1 MTILSPILLIAR
13 GAIVLSLALGA
24 TRLLRR
30 APASLRATI
39 LASALAA
46 VLALPI
52 LEALV
57 PAWHAG
63 AIPADPVEVVEPPAL
78 PVAEAA
84 VPGSARAASV
94 AREPVES
101 FAIPWRAGL
110 GGLWAAGIAALLLRA
125 GVGALRARRIARRGT
140 VAHHADPHVAE
151 AWRALDGRGDPPR
164 VVVSGEVDAPIVVG
178 AIAPIVVVPYAALA
192 WSAER
197 WRVVLLH
204 ELAHVRRRDGAVNLV
219 AQLACS
225 LHWIDPLAWIAAR
238 RLREE
243 RELAADD
250 AVLRGGARASSYAE
264 HLVAIATGA
273 AHGAPAAALAMA
285 EPMRFASR
293 VAALLDGDRSRG
305 PAGARRVIAIAGA
318 VMVVAAIAAGISL
331 DSVPAHAGE
340 ATSRGAPPIAARDPA
355 LQSVAE
361 RELDHAMAAHHAS
374 GAIAIVL
381 DAKTGAVLAAATR
394 GDGDARAAR
403 SPGSTMKPFAFA
415 AALET
420 GAVDATTRVDCENG
434 KRSYGGRTLADA
446 SPHGTLDLGGV
457 LAVSSNVC
465 TAKIVEPLG
474 DRLAES
480 LRRYHFAAPAHIDTR
495 SLEGAS
501 LASGGGIHASAL
513 DVAAGYTAF
522 ADGGVH
528 HAPDGTSERVMP
540 SDTARTVLA
549 LLERAVND
557 ADATGQAA
565 RIDGVRVA
573 GKTGTAESRGGRHYA
588 SFVGIVPADAPRFVV
603 LVGVDGVTGAGG
615 NVAAPVFAKI
625 ASRALGRVGGS
636 DDRGS
641 RSETREIWSER
652 VARWRGSGE
661 TAKKYS
667 VSRGRSAG
675 TWSGGLAARPRGTST
690 DGAPGAAGAV
700 ARTA

>member
-1 MTILSPILLIAR
+1 MTILSPISLIAR
-13 GAIVLSLALGA
+13 GAIVLALALGA

-30 APASLRATI
+30 APASLRSTL

-84 VPGSARAASV
+84 VSASASAAGV
-94 AREPVES
+94 ARGPVES
-101 FAIPWRAGL
+101 FAVPWRAML
-110 GGLWAAGIAALLLRA
+110 GGLWAAGLAALLLRA
-125 GVGALRARRIARRGT
+125 GVGALRARRLARRGM
-140 VAHHADPHVAE
+140 VAHRADPHVAA

-178 AIAPIVVVPYAALA
+178 AIAPTVVVPYAALA

-204 ELAHVRRRDGAVNLV
+204 EFAHVRRRDGVANLV

-225 LHWIDPLAWIAAR
+225 LHWIDPLAWIAVR
-238 RLREE
+238 RLRAE

-273 AHGAPAAALAMA
+273 ADGTPATALAMA
-285 EPMRFASR
+285 EPMRFEAR
-293 VAALLDGDRSRG
+293 VSALLDGDRSRG
-305 PAGARRVIAIAGA
+305 AAGARRVVAVAGA
-318 VMVVAAIAAGISL
+318 VTLVAAIVACISL
-331 DSVPAHAGE
+331 DSAPALAGE
-340 ATSRGAPPIAARDPA
+340 DTPRGAPPIAANDPA
-355 LQSVAE
+355 LQSAAE
-361 RELDHAMAAHHAS
+361 QALDHAMAAHHAS

-381 DAKTGAVLAAATR
+381 AAKTGAVLAAATR

-403 SPGSTMKPFAFA
+403 APGSTMKPFTFA
-415 AALET
+415 AALEA
-420 GAVDATTRVDCENG
+420 GVVDATTRVDCENG
-434 KRSYGGRTLADA
+434 ARRYGDRTLADA
-446 SPHGTLDLGGV
+446 SPHGTLDLGGM

-465 TAKIVEPLG
+465 TAKIAEPLG

-501 LASGGGIHASAL
+501 IASGGGIPASAL

-528 HAPDGTSERVMP
+528 HAPDGTSDRVMP
-540 SDTARTVLA
+540 SDTAR
-549 LLERAVND
+549 AVMAMLGRVVDD
-557 ADATGQAA
+557 ADGTGQAA

-573 GKTGTAESRGGRHYA
+573 GKTGTAQSRGGLHYA

-603 LVGVDGVTGAGG
+603 LVAVDGVTGAGG
-615 NVAAPVFAKI
+615 QVAAPVFAKI
-625 ASRALGRVGGS
+625 ASRALGR
-636 DDRGS
+636 
-641 RSETREIWSER
+641 
-652 VARWRGSGE
+652 SG
-661 TAKKYS
+661 
-667 VSRGRSAG
+667 R
-675 TWSGGLAARPRGTST
+675 
-690 DGAPGAAGAV
+690 
-700 ARTA
+700 

>member
-13 GAIVLSLALGA
+13 GAIVLALALVA

-30 APASLRATI
+30 ASASLRYTV
-39 LASALAA
+39 LASALVA

-52 LEALV
+52 IEALV

-63 AIPADPVEVVEPPAL
+63 AIPADTVEVALPPAL

-84 VPGSARAASV
+84 APAIARAASV
-94 AREPVES
+94 ARGPVAS
-101 FAIPWRAGL
+101 SAVPWRAII
-110 GGLWAAGIAALLLRA
+110 GGLWAAGIAAMLLRV
-125 GVGALRARRIARRGT
+125 GVGALRARRIARRGM
-140 VAHHADPHVAE
+140 VAHLADPHVAL

-178 AIAPIVVVPYAALA
+178 AIAPTVVVPYAALA

-204 ELAHVRRRDGAVNLV
+204 ELAHVRRRDGVANLV

-225 LHWIDPLAWIAAR
+225 LHWVDPLAWIAAR

-250 AVLRGGARASSYAE
+250 AVLRGGARASTYAE

-273 AHGAPAAALAMA
+273 GHGTPAAALAMA
-285 EPMRFASR
+285 EPMRFAAR

-305 PAGARRVIAIAGA
+305 PAGARRAVAVAGA
-318 VMVVAAIAAGISL
+318 VTLVAAVAACVSPE
-331 DSVPAHAGE
+331 SAPTHAGE
-340 ATSRGAPPIAARDPA
+340 ATTRSAAPSAAKDPA
-355 LQSVAE
+355 LQSAAE
-361 RELDHAMAAHHAS
+361 DELDHAMTAHHAS

-403 SPGSTMKPFAFA
+403 APGSTMKPFTFA
-415 AALET
+415 AALEA
-420 GAVDATTRVDCENG
+420 GVVDATTRVDCENG
-434 KRSYGGRTLADA
+434 TRKYGDKALADA
-446 SPHGTLDLGGV
+446 SPHGTLDLGGI

-465 TAKIVEPLG
+465 TAKLAEPLG

-480 LRRYHFAAPAHIDTR
+480 LRRYHFAAPAHVDTR
-495 SLEGAS
+495 SIEGAS
-501 LASGGGIHASAL
+501 IALGGGIRASAL

-522 ADGGVH
+522 ADGGVY
-528 HAPDGTSERVMP
+528 HAPDGNSERVMP
-540 SDTARTVLA
+540 SDTARTVMTMLD
-549 LLERAVND
+549 RVVND
-557 ADATGQAA
+557 ADGTGQAA
-565 RIDGVRVA
+565 RIDGIRVA
-573 GKTGTAESRGGRHYA
+573 GKTGTAPSRGDRYYA

-615 NVAAPVFAKI
+615 KVAAPVFAKI
-625 ASRALGRVGGS
+625 ASRALGR
-636 DDRGS
+636 
-641 RSETREIWSER
+641 
-652 VARWRGSGE
+652 
-661 TAKKYS
+661 
-667 VSRGRSAG
+667 
-675 TWSGGLAARPRGTST
+675 
-690 DGAPGAAGAV
+690 
-700 ARTA
+700 

>member
-13 GAIVLSLALGA
+13 GAIVLALALVA

-30 APASLRATI
+30 APASLRTTV

-46 VLALPI
+46 VLVLPV
-52 LEALV
+52 LEAVV

-63 AIPADPVEVVEPPAL
+63 AIPVARAEVVEPPAL
-78 PVAEAA
+78 PIAEAA
-84 VPGSARAASV
+84 GPASGPAASSARGPV
-94 AREPVES
+94 AS
-101 FAIPWRAGL
+101 FAVPLRAIVGA
-110 GGLWAAGIAALLLRA
+110 LWAAGIAAMLLRV
-125 GVGALRARRIARRGT
+125 GVGALRARRIARRGML
-140 VAHHADPHVAE
+140 AHRAGPHVAE

-178 AIAPIVVVPYAALA
+178 AIAPTVVVPRAALA

-204 ELAHVRRRDGAVNLV
+204 ELAHVRRRDGIANLA

-238 RLREE
+238 RLRDE

-273 AHGAPAAALAMA
+273 AHGTPAAALAMA
-285 EPMRFASR
+285 GPMRLEAR
-293 VAALLDGDRSRG
+293 IAALLDGDRSRG
-305 PAGARRVIAIAGA
+305 PAGARRAAAVAGA
-318 VMVVAAIAAGISL
+318 VALVAAVAACISL
-331 DSVPAHAGE
+331 DSAPAYAGE
-340 ATSRGAPPIAARDPA
+340 SATRGASPVAAKDPA
-355 LQSVAE
+355 LQSAAE
-361 RELDHAMAAHHAS
+361 QELDHAMTAHHAS

-381 DAKTGAVLAAATR
+381 DAKTGAVLAAAAR
-394 GDGDARAAR
+394 GDGDPRATR
-403 SPGSTMKPFAFA
+403 SPGSTMKPFTFA
-415 AALET
+415 AVLE
-420 GAVDATTRVDCENG
+420 AEIVDPAARIDCGSAT
-434 KRSYGGRTLADA
+434 RSYGDKAISDEA
-446 SPHGTLDLGGV
+446 PPGTLDLGGI

-465 TAKIVEPLG
+465 TAKLAEPLG

-495 SLEGAS
+495 SIEGAS
-501 LASGGGIHASAL
+501 IALGGGLRASAL

-540 SDTARTVLA
+540 ADTARTVMAMLD
-549 LLERAVND
+549 RVVND
-557 ADATGQAA
+557 ASGTGHAA

-573 GKTGTAESRGGRHYA
+573 GKTGTAQSRGDRHYA

-615 NVAAPVFAKI
+615 KVAAPVFAKI
-625 ASRALGRVGGS
+625 ASRALGR
-636 DDRGS
+636 
-641 RSETREIWSER
+641 
-652 VARWRGSGE
+652 
-661 TAKKYS
+661 
-667 VSRGRSAG
+667 
-675 TWSGGLAARPRGTST
+675 
-690 DGAPGAAGAV
+690 
-700 ARTA
+700 

>member
-13 GAIVLSLALGA
+13 GAIVLALALGA

-30 APASLRATI
+30 APAALRSTV

-63 AIPADPVEVVEPPAL
+63 AILGDTVELVEPPAL

-84 VPGSARAASV
+84 AAAS
-94 AREPVES
+94 AHAASAASGPVES
-101 FAIPWRAGL
+101 FAVPLRAIIGW
-110 GGLWAAGIAALLLRA
+110 LWAAGIAAMLLRI
-125 GVGALRARRIARRGT
+125 GVGARRARRIARRGT
-140 VAHHADPHVAE
+140 VAHRAGPHVAE

-178 AIAPIVVVPYAALA
+178 AIAPTVVVPYAALA

-204 ELAHVRRRDGAVNLV
+204 ELAHVRRRDGVANLV

-238 RLREE
+238 RLRQE

-250 AVLRGGARASSYAE
+250 AVLRGGARASAYAE
-264 HLVAIATGA
+264 HLLAIATGA
-273 AHGAPAAALAMA
+273 AHGTPATALAMA
-285 EPMRFASR
+285 EPMRFEAR
-293 VAALLDGDRSRG
+293 VAALLEGDRSRG
-305 PAGARRVIAIAGA
+305 PAGARRVVAVAGA
-318 VMVVAAIAAGISL
+318 VTLVAAVAACVSL
-331 DSVPAHAGE
+331 DSAPAHAGE
-340 ATSRGAPPIAARDPA
+340 ATTRGAPPIAANDPA
-355 LQSVAE
+355 LQSGAE
-361 RELDHAMAAHHAS
+361 AELDHAMTAHHAS

-403 SPGSTMKPFAFA
+403 SPGSTMKPFTFA
-415 AALET
+415 AALEA
-420 GAVDATTRVDCENG
+420 GAVGAAARIDCENG
-434 KRSYGGRTLADA
+434 TRSYGDRTLADA
-446 SPHGTLDLGGV
+446 SPHGTLDLGGI
-457 LAVSSNVC
+457 LAVSSNVG
-465 TAKIVEPLG
+465 TAKIAEPLG

-495 SLEGAS
+495 SIEGAS
-501 LASGGGIHASAL
+501 IASGEGIRASAL

-522 ADGGVH
+522 ADGGVY
-528 HAPDGTSERVMP
+528 HAPDGHSERVMP
-540 SDTARTVLA
+540 SATARAVMTMLDRV
-549 LLERAVND
+549 VND
-557 ADATGQAA
+557 ADGTGRAA

-573 GKTGTAESRGGRHYA
+573 GKTGTARSRGGRHYA

-615 NVAAPVFAKI
+615 KVAAPVFAKI
-625 ASRALGRVGGS
+625 ASRALGR
-636 DDRGS
+636 
-641 RSETREIWSER
+641 
-652 VARWRGSGE
+652 
-661 TAKKYS
+661 
-667 VSRGRSAG
+667 
-675 TWSGGLAARPRGTST
+675 
-690 DGAPGAAGAV
+690 
-700 ARTA
+700 

>member
-1 MTILSPILLIAR
+1 MTILFPILLIAR
-13 GAIVLSLALGA
+13 GAIVLALALVA

-30 APASLRATI
+30 APASLRSTV

-52 LEALV
+52 LEAVV

-63 AIPADPVEVVEPPAL
+63 ALAADPVEVVEPPAL

-84 VPGSARAASV
+84 VPASVHAASV
-94 AREPVES
+94 ARRPAAS
-101 FAIPWRAGL
+101 FAVPLRAIL
-110 GGLWAAGIAALLLRA
+110 GGLWAAGIAAMLLRV
-125 GVGALRARRIARRGT
+125 GVGALRARRIARRGM
-140 VAHHADPHVAE
+140 VAHRAE
-151 AWRALDGRGDPPR
+151 PRIAGAWRALGGRGDPPR

-178 AIAPIVVVPYAALA
+178 AIAPTVVVPHAALA

-204 ELAHVRRRDGAVNLV
+204 ELAHVRRRDGVVNLV

-238 RLREE
+238 RLRDE

-273 AHGAPAAALAMA
+273 AHGTSATALAMA
-285 EPMRFASR
+285 EPRRFEAR

-305 PAGARRVIAIAGA
+305 PAGARRTAA
-318 VMVVAAIAAGISL
+318 VSVSVALVAAVAAGVSL
-331 DSVPAHAGE
+331 DSAPAYAGGA
-340 ATSRGAPPIAARDPA
+340 ATRSAPPIAAKDPA
-355 LQSVAE
+355 LQSTAE
-361 RELDHAMAAHHAS
+361 QELDRAMAAHHAS
-374 GAIAIVL
+374 GAIAVVL

-403 SPGSTMKPFAFA
+403 SPGSTMKPFTFA
-415 AALET
+415 AALDVGT
-420 GAVDATTRVDCENG
+420 VDATTRIDCESG
-434 KRSYGGRTLADA
+434 TRRYGDRTLTDA
-446 SPHGTLDLGGV
+446 SPHGALDLGGI

-465 TAKIVEPLG
+465 TAKLAEPLG

-495 SLEGAS
+495 SIEGAAI
-501 LASGGGIHASAL
+501 ASGGGIPASAL

-522 ADGGVH
+522 ADGGVY
-528 HAPDGTSERVMP
+528 HAPDGTSERVMS
-540 SDTARTVLA
+540 SDTARTVMTM
-549 LLERAVND
+549 LERVVND
-557 ADATGQAA
+557 ADGTGQAA
-565 RIDGVRVA
+565 RIDGIRVA

-615 NVAAPVFAKI
+615 KVAAPAFANI
-625 ASRALGRVGGS
+625 AARALGR
-636 DDRGS
+636 
-641 RSETREIWSER
+641 
-652 VARWRGSGE
+652 
-661 TAKKYS
+661 
-667 VSRGRSAG
+667 
-675 TWSGGLAARPRGTST
+675 
-690 DGAPGAAGAV
+690 
-700 ARTA
+700 

>member
-13 GAIVLSLALGA
+13 GAIVLALALGA

-30 APASLRATI
+30 QPASLRFTL

-63 AIPADPVEVVEPPAL
+63 AIAADTVEIVEPPGL
-78 PVAEAA
+78 PVAETGAPA
-84 VPGSARAASV
+84 DAHAASV
-94 AREPVES
+94 ARGPVAS
-101 FAIPWRAGL
+101 FAVPWRAIL
-110 GGLWAAGIAALLLRA
+110 GGLWTAGIAAMLLR
-125 GVGALRARRIARRGT
+125 GGIGALRARRIARRGT
-140 VAHHADPHVAE
+140 VAHRADLHVAE

-178 AIAPIVVVPYAALA
+178 AIAPTVVVPYAALA

-204 ELAHVRRRDGAVNLV
+204 ELAHVRRRDGVANLV

-225 LHWIDPLAWIAAR
+225 VHWVDPLAWIAAR

-273 AHGAPAAALAMA
+273 AHGTPAAALAMA
-285 EPMRFASR
+285 APMRFEAR

-305 PAGARRVIAIAGA
+305 PAGARRAVAVAGA
-318 VMVVAAIAAGISL
+318 VTLVAAVAACISL
-331 DSVPAHAGE
+331 DSAPAHASE
-340 ATSRGAPPIAARDPA
+340 PTTRGAPPVAAKDPA
-355 LQSVAE
+355 LQSAAE
-361 RELDHAMAAHHAS
+361 QELDHAMTAHHAS

-394 GDGDARAAR
+394 GDGDAHAAR
-403 SPGSTMKPFAFA
+403 APGSTMKPFTFA
-415 AALET
+415 AALEA
-420 GAVDATTRVDCENG
+420 GVVDATTRIDCENG
-434 KRSYGGRTLADA
+434 TRRYGDRTLADA
-446 SPHGTLDLGGV
+446 SPNGTLDLGGI

-465 TAKIVEPLG
+465 TAKLAEPLG
-474 DRLAES
+474 DRLAGS

-501 LASGGGIHASAL
+501 IALGEGIGASAL

-540 SDTARTVLA
+540 ADTARTVMTMLD
-549 LLERAVND
+549 RVVNGPD
-557 ADATGQAA
+557 GTGHAA
-565 RIDGVRVA
+565 RIDGIRVA
-573 GKTGTAESRGGRHYA
+573 GKTGTAQSSGGRYYA

-615 NVAAPVFAKI
+615 QVAAPVFAKI
-625 ASRALGRVGGS
+625 ASRALGR
-636 DDRGS
+636 
-641 RSETREIWSER
+641 
-652 VARWRGSGE
+652 
-661 TAKKYS
+661 
-667 VSRGRSAG
+667 
-675 TWSGGLAARPRGTST
+675 
-690 DGAPGAAGAV
+690 
-700 ARTA
+700 